1 MAFVNSGTAEKALLR
16 EQLADMI
23 FKNVHSIANLEFDS
37 REIARE
43 KELIRKSL
51 KNKSIQ
57 EMARELQETSEV
69 VTSK

>member
-1 MAFVNSGTAEKALLR
+1 
-16 EQLADMI
+16 MI